1 MNNKFVV
8 VAAVVIAAVSAFA
21 RPHGG
26 PHGGFRHG
34 PPPMHHYRPPVHHCG
49 WYRPALPRPAHCYAG
64 YWAGVATGAALSGA
78 VYGGTTVVAPS
89 VTTTYVAPGSV
100 TYGTSTVT
108 YNAPLQTRQ
117 YYVTASGTI
126 GQSVEAAAFS
136 GAGGYAGVTT
146 VVEPAAAS
154 VTVPTQTWVSPGWQY
169 GPGGV
174 RYFTPGHFV
183 PRW

>member
-1 MNNKFVV
+1 MKKIVFI
-8 VAAVVIAAVSAFA
+8 VAVIATAITAVAHP
-21 RPHGG
+21 RGG
-26 PHGGFRHG
+26 HHGGFHHG
-34 PPPMHHYRPPVHHCG
+34 SPPIHHRPVHHCG
-49 WYRPALPRPAHCYAG
+49 WYRPPMPRPAHCYAD
-64 YWAGVATGAALSGA
+64 YWAGGVA
-78 VYGGTTVVAPS
+78 YGGTTVVAPP
-89 VTTTYVAPGSV
+89 TAYVAPGAV
-100 TYGTSTVT
+100 TYGSSTVT
-108 YNAPLQTRQ
+108 YHAPLQARQ

-174 RYFTPGHFV
+174 RYWSSGHFV